1 MSEPSTPL
9 MRQYSAIK
17 KEHPNALLFFRLG
30 DFYELFFDDAI
41 LAARELQITL
51 TSRNKEKGVNIPMC
65 GVPYH
70 AAEGYIAKL
79 IRRGFK
85 VAVCEQVEDP
95 RLATK
100 LVRREVTRVVTPG
113 TAADSSLNAEENN
126 FLAAVAT
133 VGDRVGFAALDLST
147 GEFRATE
154 FAGESAGRRIQEEL
168 EQLRPKE
175 MLYGSSAP
183 LLEHASSTQLGSFA
197 TLNGRDTPHSTGT
210 APVARISGFGWAE
223 TPLDDW
229 IFAPDHAI
237 PLVENHFGVLSLEG
251 FGLAGKQA
259 AASAAG
265 AILYYIRSTQ
275 RGTLDHVDRIG
286 FYERQN
292 CLVLDAVTVRNLELI
307 EPLFAGTDA
316 GVTLIRCLD
325 ATITPMGKR
334 LLRMWML
341 RPSLDRTEIEARL
354 DAVDVQVKDIV
365 GREELRRSLDGILDL
380 ERLLS
385 RVTLETANP
394 RDVLALGASLGKLPK
409 VRGVLA
415 GLLAPRLAMLHAAI
429 DELGDLRGKIESML
443 APEPP
448 LTLNDGG
455 VIAAGIDKD
464 LDELRD
470 LSHNSKQYLAQVETR
485 ERERTGIGSLKVKFN
500 SIFGYYIEIS
510 KANLHHAPTDYERKQ
525 TLVNAERFTTPELKE
540 YESKILDAQE
550 KIVEIERRLFAELR
564 SAIAAEAKRIRQT
577 ALALA
582 EVDVLGSLA
591 HIAALRNYCRPKF
604 EADNSDQTADL
615 EIVEGRH
622 PVIELQEMTIGND
635 RFVPNDL
642 FLNSK
647 THNIV
652 VLTGPNMGGK
662 STYLRQAALIVI
674 MAQMGSFV
682 PARSVRMGIVDRVF
696 TRIGASDNVAR
707 GRSTFMVEMTETA
720 AILHTAT
727 PRSLILL
734 DEVGRGTSTYD
745 GLAIAWAA
753 VEYLHARVRAKTLF
767 ATHYFE
773 LTELA
778 EQLSGVKN
786 YHVSVKETGGSV
798 VFLRRVEPGAA
809 DRSYGIEVAK
819 LAGLPNEVVVR
830 AREVLAE
837 HESSEHRLS
846 GHLTPGSAPER
857 PAQLTIFTPLSQ
869 PVLEKLREADLD
881 RMTPLEALNLLAELK
896 KADWQKRW
904 QRRTQLIHAS
914 GQLLIVGFD
923 GTEMSP
929 RLASLLAKIAPAG
942 VILFARNIKGVEQTH
957 TLLRECQKCVAM
969 PLFTCVDLEGGTVDR
984 FRNVLGTAPS
994 PAEVFAT
1001 GSRAL
1006 YRKHG
1011 RVIGENCR
1019 ALGFNVDFAPV
1030 LDLAFAASRSVM
1042 SSRAVSDDPKQ
1053 VVVYAREFLQGLR
1066 DAGVL
1071 GCGKHFPWAG

>member
-1 MSEPSTPL
+1 MPEPSTPL
-9 MRQYSAIK
+9 MRQYAAIK

-30 DFYELFFDDAI
+30 DFYELFFEDAV

-51 TSRNKEKGVNIPMC
+51 TSRNKEKGVAIPMC

-70 AAEGYIAKL
+70 AAESYISKL

-85 VAVCEQVEDP
+85 VAVCEQVEDA

-183 LLEHASSTQLGSFA
+183 LFENRDGGETGAPSRPAVERLA
-197 TLNGRDTPHSTGT
+197 TT
-210 APVARISGFGWAE
+210 APRRSTYGWAE

-237 PLVENHFGVLSLEG
+237 PLLENHFGVLSLEG
-251 FGLAGKQA
+251 FGLAGKPA

-316 GVTLIRCLD
+316 GVTLFRCMD
-325 ATITPMGKR
+325 ATVTPMGKR
-334 LLRMWML
+334 LLRTWML
-341 RPSLDRTEIEARL
+341 RPSLDLSEINGRL
-354 DAVDVQVKDIV
+354 DSVEVQVKDTV
-365 GREELRRSLDGILDL
+365 RREELRRALDGILDL

-394 RDVLALGASLGKLPK
+394 RDVLALAASLARIPK
-409 VRGVLA
+409 VRTALA
-415 GLLAPRLAMLHAAI
+415 GLSAARLSTLHTAI
-429 DELGDLRGKIESML
+429 DELGDLTDKIDRTL
-443 APEPP
+443 VPEPP
-448 LTLNDGG
+448 LTLGDGG
-455 VIAAGIDKD
+455 VIAAGVDKD

-470 LSHNSKQYLAQVETR
+470 LSRNSKQYLAQVETR

-500 SIFGYYIEIS
+500 SVFGYYIEIS
-510 KANLHHAPTDYERKQ
+510 KANLHLSPADYERKQ

-564 SAIAAEAKRIRQT
+564 SAIAGEAKRIRQT

-582 EVDVLGSLA
+582 EVDVLGCLA
-591 HIAALRNYCRPKF
+591 HIAALRNYCRPHF
-604 EADNSDQTADL
+604 DEAEKAEDVGDL

-622 PVIELQEMTIGND
+622 PVIELQELTAGSE
-635 RFVPNDL
+635 RFVPNEL
-642 FLNSK
+642 FLDAA

-682 PARSVRMGIVDRVF
+682 SARAVRLGIVDRVF
-696 TRIGASDNVAR
+696 TRIGASDNLAR

-727 PRSLILL
+727 ARSLILL

-753 VEYLHARVRAKTLF
+753 IEYLHARVHAKTLF

-778 EQLSGVKN
+778 DQLSGVKN

-837 HESSEHRLS
+837 HESAERRLS
-846 GHLTPGSAPER
+846 EHLTPGSSTDPER
-857 PAQLTIFTPLSQ
+857 PTQLTIFTPLSQ
-869 PVLEKLREADLD
+869 PVLEKLREVDLD
-881 RMTPLEALNLLAELK
+881 RLTPLEALNLLAELK
-896 KADWQKRW
+896 KE
-904 QRRTQLIHAS
+904 I
-914 GQLLIVGFD
+914 
-923 GTEMSP
+923 
-929 RLASLLAKIAPAG
+929 
-942 VILFARNIKGVEQTH
+942 
-957 TLLRECQKCVAM
+957 
-969 PLFTCVDLEGGTVDR
+969 
-984 FRNVLGTAPS
+984 
-994 PAEVFAT
+994 
-1001 GSRAL
+1001 
-1006 YRKHG
+1006 
-1011 RVIGENCR
+1011 
-1019 ALGFNVDFAPV
+1019 
-1030 LDLAFAASRSVM
+1030 
-1042 SSRAVSDDPKQ
+1042 
-1053 VVVYAREFLQGLR
+1053 
-1066 DAGVL
+1066 
-1071 GCGKHFPWAG
+1071 

>member
-1 MSEPSTPL
+1 MTEPSTPL
-9 MRQYSAIK
+9 MRQYAAVK
-17 KEHPNALLFFRLG
+17 KEHPTALLFFRLG

-41 LAARELQITL
+41 VASKEIEMQVPWRT
-51 TSRNKEKGVNIPMC
+51 KEKGIAVSMC
-65 GVPYH
+65 GVTDN
-70 AAEGYIAKL
+70 AGDGYIGKL
-79 IRRGFK
+79 ISKGFK
-85 VAVCEQVEDP
+85 VAICEQMEDA
-95 RLATK
+95 RLAKKQIGTK

-113 TAADSSLNAEENN
+113 TAADSLLGSEENN
-126 FLAAVAT
+126 FLAALAQ

-154 FAGESAGRRIQEEL
+154 FSGEGALRRVQEEL

-175 MLYGSSAP
+175 LLYGSAAP
-183 LLEHASSTQLGSFA
+183 LFEVKSSRAPLVRTGDSPVPTQTSPPPTPQPRAAGS
-197 TLNGRDTPHSTGT
+197 TC
-210 APVARISGFGWAE
+210 AE

-237 PLVENHFGVLSLEG
+237 PLLENHFGVLSLEG
-251 FGLAGKQA
+251 FGLAGRAA

-265 AILYYIRSTQ
+265 AILYYVRSTQ
-275 RGTLDHVDRIG
+275 RGSLDHIDRIG
-286 FYERQN
+286 WYERQN

-316 GVTLIRCLD
+316 GVTLFRCMD
-325 ATITPMGKR
+325 ATVTPMGKR
-334 LLRMWML
+334 LLRTWML
-341 RPSLDRTEIEARL
+341 RPSLDPSEINGRL
-354 DAVDVQVKDIV
+354 DSVEVQVKDTV
-365 GREELRRSLDGILDL
+365 RREELRRSLDGILDL

-394 RDVLALGASLGKLPK
+394 RDVLALAASLARIPK
-409 VRGVLA
+409 ARTVLA
-415 GLLAPRLAMLHAAI
+415 ELSDARQSAARLSTLHIAI
-429 DELGDLRGKIESML
+429 DELGDLREKIDRTL
-443 APEPP
+443 VPEPP
-448 LTLNDGG
+448 LTLSDGG
-455 VIAAGIDKD
+455 VIAAGVDKD

-470 LSHNSKQYLAQVETR
+470 LSRNSKQYLAQVETR

-510 KANLHHAPTDYERKQ
+510 RANLHLSPANYERKQ

-550 KIVEIERRLFAELR
+550 KIVEIERRLFAVLR
-564 SAIAAEAKRIRQT
+564 SAIAVEAKRIRQT

-582 EVDVLGSLA
+582 EVDVLGCLA
-591 HIAALRNYCRPKF
+591 HIAALRNYCRPRF
-604 EADNSDQTADL
+604 EQSFDEAEKAEDGADL

-622 PVIELQEMTIGND
+622 PVIELQELAAGSE
-635 RFVPNDL
+635 RFVPNEL
-642 FLNSK
+642 FLDAA

-682 PARSVRMGIVDRVF
+682 PARAVRLGIVDRVF
-696 TRIGASDNVAR
+696 TRIGASDNLAR

-727 PRSLILL
+727 ARSLILL

-753 VEYLHARVRAKTLF
+753 IEYLHARVHAKTLF

-786 YHVSVKETGGSV
+786 YHVSVKKTGGSV

-837 HESSEHRLS
+837 HESAERRLS
-846 GHLTPGSAPER
+846 EHLTPGSSTEPDR
-857 PAQLTIFTPLSQ
+857 PTQLTSFTPLSQ
-869 PVLEKLREADLD
+869 PVLEKLREVDLD
-881 RMTPLEALNLLAELK
+881 RLTPLEALNLLAELK
-896 KADWQKRW
+896 RQID
-904 QRRTQLIHAS
+904 
-914 GQLLIVGFD
+914 
-923 GTEMSP
+923 
-929 RLASLLAKIAPAG
+929 
-942 VILFARNIKGVEQTH
+942 
-957 TLLRECQKCVAM
+957 
-969 PLFTCVDLEGGTVDR
+969 
-984 FRNVLGTAPS
+984 
-994 PAEVFAT
+994 
-1001 GSRAL
+1001 
-1006 YRKHG
+1006 
-1011 RVIGENCR
+1011 
-1019 ALGFNVDFAPV
+1019 
-1030 LDLAFAASRSVM
+1030 
-1042 SSRAVSDDPKQ
+1042 
-1053 VVVYAREFLQGLR
+1053 
-1066 DAGVL
+1066 
-1071 GCGKHFPWAG
+1071 

>member
-9 MRQYSAIK
+9 MRQYAAIK

-30 DFYELFFDDAI
+30 DFYELFFDDAV

-51 TSRNKEKGVNIPMC
+51 TSRNKEKGVDIPMC

-95 RLATK
+95 RLAKK

-126 FLAAVAT
+126 FLAAVAA
-133 VGDRVGFAALDLST
+133 VGDHVGFAALDLST

-168 EQLRPKE
+168 EQLRPRE

-183 LLEHASSTQLGSFA
+183 LLERTAAVQTRSILPE
-197 TLNGRDTPHSTGT
+197 GRDGRPSTGT
-210 APVARISGFGWAE
+210 APVARISAFGWAE

-237 PLVENHFGVLSLEG
+237 PLLENHFGVLSLEG
-251 FGLAGKQA
+251 FGLAGKRA

-292 CLVLDAVTVRNLELI
+292 CLVLDTVTVRNLELI

-316 GVTLIRCLD
+316 GVTLFRCLD
-325 ATITPMGKR
+325 ATVTPMGKR
-334 LLRMWML
+334 LLRTWLL
-341 RPSLDRTEIEARL
+341 RPSLDRVEIEARL
-354 DAVDVQVKDIV
+354 DSVEAQVKDTV
-365 GREELRRSLDGILDL
+365 RRDELRRALDGILDL

-394 RDVLALGASLGKLPK
+394 RDVLALAASLGKIPK
-409 VRGVLA
+409 VRAVVA
-415 GLLAPRLAMLHAAI
+415 GLTQSQRPASRLGTLHKLI
-429 DELGDLRGKIESML
+429 DELADLREKIDNTL
-443 APEPP
+443 VPEPP
-448 LTLNDGG
+448 LTLSDGG
-455 VIAAGIDKD
+455 VIAPGVDKD

-470 LSHNSKQYLAQVETR
+470 LSRNSKQYLAQVETR

-510 KANLHHAPTDYERKQ
+510 KANLHLSPADYERKQ

-582 EVDVLGSLA
+582 EVDVLACLA
-591 HIAALRNYCRPKF
+591 HIAALRNYCRPRF
-604 EADNSDQTADL
+604 DEAEKTEDGRDL

-622 PVIELQEMTIGND
+622 PVIELQEQTSGSD

-642 FLNSK
+642 FLDSSPQHAAQNTPK
-647 THNIV
+647 QNIPRQNIPRQNII

-682 PARSVRMGIVDRVF
+682 PARAVRLGIVDRVF

-727 PRSLILL
+727 ARSLILL

-753 VEYLHARVRAKTLF
+753 IEYLHARVHAKTLF

-786 YHVSVKETGGSV
+786 YHVSVKEAGGSV

-837 HESSEHRLS
+837 HESSEHKLS
-846 GHLTPGSAPER
+846 GQLTPGSSAEAER
-857 PAQLTIFTPLSQ
+857 PTQLTIFTPLSQ
-869 PVLEKLREADLD
+869 PVLEKLREVDLN
-881 RMTPLEALNLLAELK
+881 RLTPLEALNLLAELK
-896 KADWQKRW
+896 RQ
-904 QRRTQLIHAS
+904 I
-914 GQLLIVGFD
+914 
-923 GTEMSP
+923 E
-929 RLASLLAKIAPAG
+929 
-942 VILFARNIKGVEQTH
+942 
-957 TLLRECQKCVAM
+957 
-969 PLFTCVDLEGGTVDR
+969 
-984 FRNVLGTAPS
+984 
-994 PAEVFAT
+994 
-1001 GSRAL
+1001 
-1006 YRKHG
+1006 
-1011 RVIGENCR
+1011 
-1019 ALGFNVDFAPV
+1019 
-1030 LDLAFAASRSVM
+1030 
-1042 SSRAVSDDPKQ
+1042 
-1053 VVVYAREFLQGLR
+1053 
-1066 DAGVL
+1066 
-1071 GCGKHFPWAG
+1071 

>member
-9 MRQYSAIK
+9 MRQYAAIK
-17 KEHPNALLFFRLG
+17 KEHPTALLFFRLG
-30 DFYELFFDDAI
+30 DFYELFFDDAV

-51 TSRNKEKGVNIPMC
+51 TSRNKEKGVAIPMC

-70 AAEGYIAKL
+70 AAEGYISKL

-85 VAVCEQVEDP
+85 VAVCEQVEDA

-133 VGDRVGFAALDLST
+133 VGDHVGFAALDLST

-154 FAGESAGRRIQEEL
+154 FAGELAGRRIQEEL

-183 LLEHASSTQLGSFA
+183 LLERLGSFVA
-197 TLNGRDTPHSTGT
+197 PDGRVARPHTDTGT
-210 APVARISGFGWAE
+210 APLARVSGSGWAE

-237 PLVENHFGVLSLEG
+237 PLLENHFGVLSLEG
-251 FGLAGKQA
+251 FGLAGKPA

-316 GVTLIRCLD
+316 GVTLFRCMD
-325 ATITPMGKR
+325 ATVTPMGKR
-334 LLRMWML
+334 LLRTWML
-341 RPSLDRTEIEARL
+341 RPSLDPSEINGRL
-354 DAVDVQVKDIV
+354 DSVEVQVKDTV
-365 GREELRRSLDGILDL
+365 RREELRRALDGILDL

-394 RDVLALGASLGKLPK
+394 RDMLALAASLARIPK
-409 VRGVLA
+409 VRTVLA
-415 GLLAPRLAMLHAAI
+415 GLSASRLGKLHIAI
-429 DELGDLRGKIESML
+429 DELGDLREKIDGTL
-443 APEPP
+443 VPEPP
-448 LTLNDGG
+448 LTLSDGG
-455 VIAAGIDKD
+455 AIAAGVDHD

-470 LSHNSKQYLAQVETR
+470 LSRNSKQYLAQVETR

-510 KANLHHAPTDYERKQ
+510 KANLHLSPADYERKQ

-550 KIVEIERRLFAELR
+550 KIVEIERCLFADLR

-582 EVDVLGSLA
+582 EVDVLGCLA
-591 HIAALRNYCRPKF
+591 HIAALRNYCRPHF
-604 EADNSDQTADL
+604 DEAEKAEEVGDL

-622 PVIELQEMTIGND
+622 PVIELQELAAGSE
-635 RFVPNDL
+635 RFVPNEL
-642 FLNSK
+642 FLDAA
-647 THNIV
+647 TPNIV
-652 VLTGPNMGGK
+652 VLTGPNRGGK

-682 PARSVRMGIVDRVF
+682 PARAVRMGIVDRVF
-696 TRIGASDNVAR
+696 TRIGASDNLAR

-727 PRSLILL
+727 ARSLILL

-753 VEYLHARVRAKTLF
+753 IEYLHARVHAKTLF

-837 HESSEHRLS
+837 HESAERRLS
-846 GHLTPGSAPER
+846 EHLTPGSSTAPER
-857 PAQLTIFTPLSQ
+857 PTQLTIFTPLSQ
-869 PVLEKLREADLD
+869 PVLEKLREVDLD
-881 RMTPLEALNLLAELK
+881 RLTPLEALNLLAELK
-896 KADWQKRW
+896 
-904 QRRTQLIHAS
+904 
-914 GQLLIVGFD
+914 GQI
-923 GTEMSP
+923 E
-929 RLASLLAKIAPAG
+929 
-942 VILFARNIKGVEQTH
+942 
-957 TLLRECQKCVAM
+957 
-969 PLFTCVDLEGGTVDR
+969 
-984 FRNVLGTAPS
+984 
-994 PAEVFAT
+994 
-1001 GSRAL
+1001 
-1006 YRKHG
+1006 
-1011 RVIGENCR
+1011 
-1019 ALGFNVDFAPV
+1019 
-1030 LDLAFAASRSVM
+1030 
-1042 SSRAVSDDPKQ
+1042 
-1053 VVVYAREFLQGLR
+1053 
-1066 DAGVL
+1066 
-1071 GCGKHFPWAG
+1071 